1 MKCIVAPNL
10 ALYSLQSDKRNYA
23 LSEGGHVFTNPDIMI
38 SRMSALV
45 LLEVTYLSWLMRLG
59 AEVHMG
65 RWKSQ
70 VYGTEGESRPGQR
83 KYAVEPTG

>member
-45 LLEVTYLSWLMRLG
+45 LLEVTYLS
-59 AEVHMG
+59 
-65 RWKSQ
+65 
-70 VYGTEGESRPGQR
+70 
-83 KYAVEPTG
+83 